1 MQVLYRMEN
10 LQGGTKMKND
20 RLSVR
25 MAPETKDQLQK
36 LAESEGRTVTN
47 YLEALI
53 KREMES
59 KGLA

>member
-1 MQVLYRMEN
+1 
-10 LQGGTKMKND
+10 MKND

-25 MAPETKDQLQK
+25 MAPETKSQLQR

>member
-1 MQVLYRMEN
+1 
-10 LQGGTKMKND
+10 MKND

-25 MAPETKDQLQK
+25 IAPETKAQLQK
-36 LAESEGRTVTN
+36 LGESEGRTVTN

-53 KREMES
+53 KRETES

>member
-1 MQVLYRMEN
+1 
-10 LQGGTKMKND
+10 MKND

-25 MAPETKDQLQK
+25 MAPETKAQLKK

>member
-1 MQVLYRMEN
+1 
-10 LQGGTKMKND
+10 MKND

-25 MAPETKDQLQK
+25 MEPETKAQLQR

>member
-1 MQVLYRMEN
+1 
-10 LQGGTKMKND
+10 MKND
-20 RLSVR
+20 RLSGR
-25 MAPETKDQLQK
+25 MAPETKAQLQR

>member
-1 MQVLYRMEN
+1 
-10 LQGGTKMKND
+10 MKNG
-20 RLSVR
+20 RRSGR
-25 MAPETKDQLQK
+25 MAPETKAQRQK
-36 LAESEGRTVTN
+36 LAESEGGTVTN

>member
-1 MQVLYRMEN
+1 MEN
-10 LQGGTKMKND
+10 LQGGSKMQND

-25 MAPETKDQLQK
+25 MAPETKAKLQK
-36 LAESEGRTVTN
+36 LAESVGRTVTN